1 MPNLIRNKQL
11 LQNKTGGVLQPLA
24 FLRPSFS
31 LFRNEGYTFSQ
42 TTMVSITLNSY
53 LILYFIANILL
64 NRNDITTN
72 PHLQCYSSAA
82 QFSRDHRKKL
92 ETLPKDATLQKQDG
106 GRIPSS
112 I

>member
-11 LQNKTGGVLQPLA
+11 LQNKTGGALQPLA

-42 TTMVSITLNSY
+42 TTVVSITLNSY

-82 QFSRDHRKKL
+82 QFSRDHRKKH